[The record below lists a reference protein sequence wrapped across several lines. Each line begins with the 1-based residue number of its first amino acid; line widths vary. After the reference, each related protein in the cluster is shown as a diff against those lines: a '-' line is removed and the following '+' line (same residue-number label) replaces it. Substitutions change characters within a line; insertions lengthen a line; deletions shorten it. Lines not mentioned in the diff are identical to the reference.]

1 MEAVQGEQSS
11 QVSFQNKTQL
21 MPFLVQ
27 KWEHSIPQES
37 GTLNPG
43 FAQDRGSAPCPWGG
57 VAVRTLLFCKA
68 LLLSLKPEKL
78 CVGLAGVMDIQN
90 SVRASKSAT
99 WKQGD
104 ELSLGMAE
112 CWPEQHLHPELWYPL
127 PASAALWN
135 SSRLLNS
142 LHWFLLTSKTNQA
155 FTYCMELLSLE
166 STPIQL
172 LTKLHIKKDSL

>member
-1 MEAVQGEQSS
+1 
-11 QVSFQNKTQL
+11 

-112 CWPEQHLHPELWYPL
+112 CWPEQHLHQSSGTLCQLLL
-127 PASAALWN
+127 PYGTAPGFWTHCTDSCWLQKQT
-135 SSRLLNS
+135 R
-142 LHWFLLTSKTNQA
+142 
-155 FTYCMELLSLE
+155 LSLTAWSFCLWSPHPSSCWLS
-166 STPIQL
+166 STSRKTASKPTLFQRQN
-172 LTKLHIKKDSL
+172 